1 MIEFGQIPEI
11 RQHEFQGLFG
21 VAVAE
26 INPPA
31 GMYSRTWG
39 YSEHDI
45 AVGIHRPLRASC
57 LAISD
62 LSEKVNLTLL
72 AFDLMVWLS
81 REDEEGI
88 RLPLEEEFNL
98 APGTLI
104 THLSHSHG
112 APFTDPLLANASGGH
127 LIKDYRK
134 QILKTCRQLLSEAF
148 ENKRV
153 CVLSWGIGRCGLA
166 FNRDLTLPE
175 TGDPVVGINPS
186 TTADDTLLVGRITA
200 QSGVHVASLVH
211 YAAHPTSLGGLNRLI
226 SPDYVGAMRE
236 LVERDTNGAPC
247 LFLHG
252 ADGELAPRRCY
263 EESTEA
269 ADQNGR
275 ELGYAA
281 LSTLTSLMPSGKK
294 MVFDRKIESG
304 ATLGLWKYEE
314 ELPDRRIGMIT
325 ETVELELGDLPT
337 IDAFKK
343 LVEAKSGFEKER
355 AQRGLALREKL
366 GESSTYDFPIYAWKL
381 GKTIMVGAPI
391 EFYNEF
397 QIFLRRQFPENLI
410 LVLDICNGFLNY
422 LPRQEEFTRNTYQ
435 VKIALFAPESEEKV
449 RTKVVYLINK
459 LLNMN

>member
-1 MIEFGQIPEI
+1 MIPEI
-11 RQHEFQGLFG
+11 CQHEFQGLFG
-21 VAVAE
+21 IAVGE
-26 INPPA
+26 INPPS

-39 YSEHDI
+39 YSEHDV
-45 AVGIHRPLRASC
+45 ADGIHRSLRASC
-57 LAISD
+57 LTISG
-62 LSEKVNLTLL
+62 LSENVNLTLL
-72 AFDLMVWLS
+72 ALDLMVWLS
-81 REDEEGI
+81 RKDEEGI

-112 APFTDPLLANASGGH
+112 GPFTDPLLANAPGGH

-166 FNRDLTLPE
+166 FNRDLTLPK

-186 TTADDTLLVGRITA
+186 TAADDTLLVGRITE

-211 YAAHPTSLGGLNRLI
+211 YAAHPTSLGGMNRLI

-247 LFLHG
+247 IFLHG

-294 MVFDRKIESG
+294 MVFDRKVESG
-304 ATLGLWKYEE
+304 ATLGLWKYVD
-314 ELPDRRIGMIT
+314 ELPDQRIGMIT

-381 GKTIMVGAPI
+381 GKTIIVGAPI

-435 VKIALFAPESEEKV
+435 VKIALFAPESEDKV

-459 LLNMN
+459 IINTN

>member
-45 AVGIHRPLRASC
+45 ADGIHRPLRASC

-62 LSEKVNLTLL
+62 LSENVNLTLL
-72 AFDLMVWLS
+72 ALDLMVWLS

-112 APFTDPLLANASGGH
+112 APFTDPLLANAPGGH
-127 LIKDYRK
+127 LIQSYRN

-186 TTADDTLLVGRITA
+186 TAADDTLLVGRITA

-211 YAAHPTSLGGLNRLI
+211 YAAHPTSLGGMNRLI

-236 LVERDTNGAPC
+236 LVERDTKGASC

-304 ATLGLWKYEE
+304 ATLGLWKYED

-435 VKIALFAPESEEKV
+435 VKIALFAPKSEGIV

>member
-1 MIEFGQIPEI
+1 MSDFGQIPEI

-26 INPPA
+26 INPLA

-45 AVGIHRPLRASC
+45 ADGIHRPLRASC

-72 AFDLMVWLS
+72 ALDLMAWLS

-112 APFTDPLLANASGGH
+112 APFTDPLLANAPGGH

-153 CVLSWGIGRCGLA
+153 CVLSWGIGSCGLA

-175 TGDPVVGINPS
+175 TGNPVVGINPS
-186 TTADDTLLVGRITA
+186 TAADDTLLVGRITE

-211 YAAHPTSLGGLNRLI
+211 YAAHPTSLGGMNRLI

-247 LFLHG
+247 IFLHG

-294 MVFDRKIESG
+294 MVFEKKIESG
-304 ATLGLWKYEE
+304 ATLGLWKYED
-314 ELPDRRIGMIT
+314 ELPDQRIGMIT

-337 IDAFKK
+337 IDAFKN

-397 QIFLRRQFPENLI
+397 QIFLRQQFPANLI

-435 VKIALFAPESEEKV
+435 VKIALFAPESEGKV
-449 RTKVVYLINK
+449 RTKIVYLINK
-459 LLNMN
+459 LLNKN

>member
-1 MIEFGQIPEI
+1 MIPEI

-21 VAVAE
+21 IAVAE

-39 YSEHDI
+39 YSEHDV
-45 AVGIHRPLRASC
+45 AEGIHRPLRASC
-57 LAISD
+57 LTISG
-62 LSEKVNLTLL
+62 LSENVNLTLL
-72 AFDLMVWLS
+72 ALDLMVWLS

-112 APFTDPLLANASGGH
+112 APFTDPLLANAPGGH

-153 CVLSWGIGRCGLA
+153 SVLSWGIGRCSLA

-247 LFLHG
+247 IFLHG

>member
-1 MIEFGQIPEI
+1 
-11 RQHEFQGLFG
+11 
-21 VAVAE
+21 
-26 INPPA
+26 
-31 GMYSRTWG
+31 MYSRTWG

-45 AVGIHRPLRASC
+45 ADGIHRPLRASC

-112 APFTDPLLANASGGH
+112 APFTDPMLANASGGH

-200 QSGVHVASLVH
+200 QSGVNVASLVH

-236 LVERDTNGAPC
+236 LVERDTNEAPC
-247 LFLHG
+247 IFLHG

-294 MVFDRKIESG
+294 MVFDRKVESG
-304 ATLGLWKYEE
+304 ATLGLWKYED
-314 ELPDRRIGMIT
+314 ELPDQRIGMIT

-391 EFYNEF
+391 EFYDEF

-435 VKIALFAPESEEKV
+435 VKIALFSPESEKIV
-449 RTKVVYLINK
+449 RAKVVCIINQI
-459 LLNMN
+459 LNIH

>member
-1 MIEFGQIPEI
+1 
-11 RQHEFQGLFG
+11 
-21 VAVAE
+21 
-26 INPPA
+26 
-31 GMYSRTWG
+31 
-39 YSEHDI
+39 
-45 AVGIHRPLRASC
+45 
-57 LAISD
+57 
-62 LSEKVNLTLL
+62 
-72 AFDLMVWLS
+72 
-81 REDEEGI
+81 
-88 RLPLEEEFNL
+88 
-98 APGTLI
+98 
-104 THLSHSHG
+104 
-112 APFTDPLLANASGGH
+112 LANASGGH

-134 QILKTCRQLLSEAF
+134 QILKTGRQLLSEAF

-211 YAAHPTSLGGLNRLI
+211 YAAHPTSLGGMNRLI

-247 LFLHG
+247 IFLHG

-304 ATLGLWKYEE
+304 ATLGLWKYED

>member
-1 MIEFGQIPEI
+1 MIPEI

-21 VAVAE
+21 IAVAE

-45 AVGIHRPLRASC
+45 ADGIHRPLRASC

-112 APFTDPLLANASGGH
+112 APFTDPMLANASGGH

-200 QSGVHVASLVH
+200 QSGVNVASLVH
-211 YAAHPTSLGGLNRLI
+211 YAAHPTSLGGMNRLI

-236 LVERDTNGAPC
+236 LVERDTNEAPC
-247 LFLHG
+247 IFLHG

-294 MVFDRKIESG
+294 MVFDRKVESG
-304 ATLGLWKYEE
+304 ATLGLWKYED
-314 ELPDRRIGMIT
+314 ELPDQRIGMIT
-325 ETVELELGDLPT
+325 ETVELELGDLLR
-337 IDAFKK
+337 IDAFKN
-343 LVEAKSGFEKER
+343 LVEVKSGFEKER

-391 EFYNEF
+391 EFYDEF

-435 VKIALFAPESEEKV
+435 VKIALFAPESEGKV

-459 LLNMN
+459 LLNKN

>member
-1 MIEFGQIPEI
+1 MIPEI
-11 RQHEFQGLFG
+11 HQHEFQGLFG

-26 INPPA
+26 INPPT

-45 AVGIHRPLRASC
+45 ADGIHRPLRASC
-57 LAISD
+57 LTISG

-72 AFDLMVWLS
+72 ALDLMVWLS

-88 RLPLEEEFNL
+88 RIPLEKEFNL

-112 APFTDPLLANASGGH
+112 APFTDPLLADVTRGH
-127 LIKDYRK
+127 LIHEYR
-134 QILKTCRQLLSEAF
+134 QIILKTCQQLFSESL
-148 ENKRV
+148 ENKKESI
-153 CVLSWGIGRCGLA
+153 LSWGVGRCGLA
-166 FNRDLTLPE
+166 FNRDLTIPE
-175 TGDPVVGINPS
+175 TGDVVVGINPAIP
-186 TTADDTLLVGRITA
+186 ADDTLLVGRITE

-211 YAAHPTSLGGLNRLI
+211 YAAHPTSLGGMNRLI

-236 LVERDTNGAPC
+236 LVERDTDGAPC
-247 LFLHG
+247 IFLHG

-263 EESTEA
+263 ETTTDA

-281 LSTLTSLMPSGKK
+281 LSTLASLMPSGKK
-294 MVFDRKIESG
+294 MVFDRKVESG
-304 ATLGLWKYEE
+304 ATLGLWKYEDK
-314 ELPDRRIGMIT
+314 LPNSEIGMIT
-325 ETVELELGDLPT
+325 ETVELELGDLPS
-337 IDAFKK
+337 IDAFKE
-343 LVEAKSGFEKER
+343 LVESKRGYEKER

-366 GESSTYDFPIYAWKL
+366 GDSSTYDFPIYVWKL

-391 EFYNEF
+391 EFYNDF
-397 QIFLRRQFPENLI
+397 QIYLRKQFPENLV

-422 LPRQEEFTRNTYQ
+422 LPRKEEFKRESYQ

-449 RTKVVYLINK
+449 LRKVIYLINK
-459 LLNMN
+459 LLNSN

>member
-1 MIEFGQIPEI
+1 MIPEI

-45 AVGIHRPLRASC
+45 ADGIHRPLRASC

-72 AFDLMVWLS
+72 ALDLMAWLS

-98 APGTLI
+98 APGSLI

-112 APFTDPLLANASGGH
+112 APFTDPLLADAPGGH
-127 LIKDYRK
+127 LIQAYRK
-134 QILKTCRQLLSEAF
+134 QILNTCRQLLSEAF

-153 CVLSWGIGRCGLA
+153 CVLSWGTGRCGLA
-166 FNRDLTLPE
+166 FNRDLTLLE
-175 TGDPVVGINPS
+175 ADDPVVGINPS
-186 TTADDTLLVGRITA
+186 IPADDTLLVGRITE

-211 YAAHPTSLGGLNRLI
+211 YAAHPTSLGGMNRLI

-247 LFLHG
+247 IFLHG

-275 ELGYAA
+275 DLGYAA
-281 LSTLTSLMPSGKK
+281 LSKLTSLMPSGKK

-304 ATLGLWKYEE
+304 ATLGLWKYED

-422 LPRQEEFTRNTYQ
+422 LPRKEEFTRNTYQ
-435 VKIALFAPESEEKV
+435 VKIALFAPESEEIV

-459 LLNMN
+459 ILNII

>member
-1 MIEFGQIPEI
+1 LIPEI

-26 INPPA
+26 IDPLA

-45 AVGIHRPLRASC
+45 ADGIHRPLRASC

-62 LSEKVNLTLL
+62 LSENVNLTLL
-72 AFDLMVWLS
+72 ALDLMVWLS

-134 QILKTCRQLLSEAF
+134 QILKTGRQLLSEAF

-166 FNRDLTLPE
+166 FNRELTLPE
-175 TGDPVVGINPS
+175 TGDLVVGIDPS
-186 TTADDTLLVGRITA
+186 TAADDTLLVGRITE

-211 YAAHPTSLGGLNRLI
+211 YAAHPTSLGGMNRLI
-226 SPDYVGAMRE
+226 SPDYVSAMRE

-247 LFLHG
+247 IFLHG

-325 ETVELELGDLPT
+325 ETVELELG
-337 IDAFKK
+337 IC
-343 LVEAKSGFEKER
+343 
-355 AQRGLALREKL
+355 LRLMPSK
-366 GESSTYDFPIYAWKL
+366 
-381 GKTIMVGAPI
+381 
-391 EFYNEF
+391 N
-397 QIFLRRQFPENLI
+397 
-410 LVLDICNGFLNY
+410 
-422 LPRQEEFTRNTYQ
+422 
-435 VKIALFAPESEEKV
+435 
-449 RTKVVYLINK
+449 
-459 LLNMN
+459 

>member
-1 MIEFGQIPEI
+1 MIPEI

-45 AVGIHRPLRASC
+45 ADGIHRPLRASC

-112 APFTDPLLANASGGH
+112 APFTDPMLANASGGH

-200 QSGVHVASLVH
+200 QSGVNVASLVH

-236 LVERDTNGAPC
+236 LVERDTNEAPC
-247 LFLHG
+247 IFLHG

-294 MVFDRKIESG
+294 MVFDRKVESG
-304 ATLGLWKYEE
+304 ATLGLWKYVD
-314 ELPDRRIGMIT
+314 ELPDQRIGMIT

-391 EFYNEF
+391 EFYDEF

-422 LPRQEEFTRNTYQ
+422 LPRQEEFTRNPYQ
-435 VKIALFAPESEEKV
+435 VKIALFAPESEGKV
-449 RTKVVYLINK
+449 RTKIVYLINK
-459 LLNMN
+459 LLNKN

>member
-1 MIEFGQIPEI
+1 MIPEI
-11 RQHEFQGLFG
+11 HQQEFQGLFG

-26 INPPA
+26 INPPT

-39 YSEHDI
+39 YSEHDV
-45 AVGIHRPLRASC
+45 ADGIHRPLRASC
-57 LAISD
+57 LTISGA
-62 LSEKVNLTLL
+62 SEKENLTLL
-72 AFDLMVWLS
+72 ALDLMAWLS
-81 REDEEGI
+81 SEDEECI
-88 RLPLEEEFNL
+88 RVPLEEEFKL
-98 APGTLI
+98 KPGSLL

-112 APFTDPLLANASGGH
+112 APFTEPLLADAPGGH
-127 LIKDYRK
+127 LIRGYRK
-134 QILKTCRQLLSEAF
+134 QILKTCRQLISEAF

-153 CVLSWGIGRCGLA
+153 CVLSWGVGRCGMA

-175 TGDPVVGINPS
+175 TGDHVVGINPS
-186 TTADDTLLVGRITA
+186 KVADDTLLVGRITE

-211 YAAHPTSLGGLNRLI
+211 YAAHPTSLGGMNRLI

-247 LFLHG
+247 IFLHG

-281 LSTLTSLMPSGKK
+281 LSTLSGLMPSGQK
-294 MVFDRKIESG
+294 MVFDKKVESG
-304 ATLGLWKYEE
+304 ATLGLWKYEDK
-314 ELPDRRIGMIT
+314 LPDHEIDMIT
-325 ETVELELGDLPT
+325 ETLELKLGDIPSVDT
-337 IDAFKK
+337 FKK

-366 GESSTYDFPIYAWKL
+366 GDSSTYDFPIYVWKL

-422 LPRQEEFTRNTYQ
+422 LPRKEEFARKTYQ
-435 VKIALFAPESEEKV
+435 VKIALFAQESEERV
-449 RTKVVYLINK
+449 RTKVVYLINQ
-459 LLNMN
+459 LLNIN

>member
-1 MIEFGQIPEI
+1 MIPEI
-11 RQHEFQGLFG
+11 HQHEFQGLFG

-26 INPPA
+26 INPPS

-45 AVGIHRPLRASC
+45 ADGLHRPLRASC
-57 LAISD
+57 LTISC
-62 LSEKVNLTLL
+62 LSEKANLTLL
-72 AFDLMVWLS
+72 ALDLMVWLS

-88 RLPLEEEFNL
+88 RIPLEKEFNL

-112 APFTDPLLANASGGH
+112 APFTDPLLADAPGGH
-127 LIKDYRK
+127 FIEDYRK
-134 QILKTCRQLLSEAF
+134 QILQTCRRLLSEAF
-148 ENKRV
+148 DNRRM
-153 CVLSWGIGRCGLA
+153 CVLSWGVGRCGLA

-175 TGDPVVGINPS
+175 TGHAVVGINPS
-186 TTADDTLLVGRITA
+186 IPADDTLLVGRITE
-200 QSGVHVASLVH
+200 QSGVYFANLVH
-211 YAAHPTSLGGLNRLI
+211 YAAHPTSLGGMNRLI

-236 LVERDTNGAPC
+236 LVERDTNGVPC
-247 LFLHG
+247 IFLHG
-252 ADGELAPRRCY
+252 ADGELAPRKCY
-263 EESTEA
+263 QASPEA

-281 LSTLTSLMPSGKK
+281 LSILASLMPSGKK
-294 MVFDRKIESG
+294 MVFDRKVESG
-304 ATLGLWKYEE
+304 ATLGLWKYED
-314 ELPDRRIGMIT
+314 ELPESEIYIVA
-325 ETVELELGDLPT
+325 ETVELELGDLPSV
-337 IDAFKK
+337 DAFKE
-343 LVEAKSGFEKER
+343 LVESKRGYEKER

-366 GESSTYDFPIYAWKL
+366 GNSSTFDFPIYVWKL

-422 LPRQEEFTRNTYQ
+422 LPRKEEFERETYQ
-435 VKIALFAPESEEKV
+435 VKTALFDPKSEEKV
-449 RTKVVYLINK
+449 REKVVNLIKNIK
-459 LLNMN
+459 KNSI

>member
-1 MIEFGQIPEI
+1 MIPEI
-11 RQHEFQGLFG
+11 RQYEFQGLFG
-21 VAVAE
+21 IAVAE

-39 YSEHDI
+39 YSEHDV
-45 AVGIHRPLRASC
+45 AEGIHRPLRASC
-57 LAISD
+57 LTISG
-62 LSEKVNLTLL
+62 LSENVNLTLL
-72 AFDLMVWLS
+72 ALDLMVWLS

-112 APFTDPLLANASGGH
+112 APFSDPLLANAPGGH

-153 CVLSWGIGRCGLA
+153 CVLSWGIGSCGLA

-175 TGDPVVGINPS
+175 TGNPVVGINPS
-186 TTADDTLLVGRITA
+186 TAADDTLLVGRITE

-211 YAAHPTSLGGLNRLI
+211 YAAHPTSLGGMNRLI

-247 LFLHG
+247 IFLHG

-294 MVFDRKIESG
+294 MVFEKKIESG
-304 ATLGLWKYEE
+304 ATLGLWKYED
-314 ELPDRRIGMIT
+314 ELPDQRIGMIT
-325 ETVELELGDLPT
+325 ETVELELGDLLR
-337 IDAFKK
+337 IDAFKN
-343 LVEAKSGFEKER
+343 LVEVKSGFEKER

-381 GKTIMVGAPI
+381 GKTIIVGAPI
-391 EFYNEF
+391 EFYNKF

-459 LLNMN
+459 ILNKN